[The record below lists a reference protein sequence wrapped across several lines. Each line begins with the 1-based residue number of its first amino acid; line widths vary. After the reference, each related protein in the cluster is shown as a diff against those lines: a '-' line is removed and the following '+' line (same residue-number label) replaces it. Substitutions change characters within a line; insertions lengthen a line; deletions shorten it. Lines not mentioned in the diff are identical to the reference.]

1 MATAFYKKC
10 SYSKVVK
17 RMGENVKVHG
27 VKIRFGKVKWRWQF
41 VDFFFW
47 GASPRIA
54 L

>member
-27 VKIRFGKVKWRWQF
+27 VKIRFGKVK
-41 VDFFFW
+41 
-47 GASPRIA
+47 
-54 L
+54 